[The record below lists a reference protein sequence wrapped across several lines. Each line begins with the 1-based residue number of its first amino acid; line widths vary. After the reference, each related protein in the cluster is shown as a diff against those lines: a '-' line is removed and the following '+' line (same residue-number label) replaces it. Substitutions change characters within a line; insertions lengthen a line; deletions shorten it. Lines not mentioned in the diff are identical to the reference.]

1 MLIAAVIV
9 VPYPSFAI
17 RLIELPWAI
26 RVRRNAY
33 ENVSSNLLFVWNMMS
48 NFLPSCDFAH

>member
-1 MLIAAVIV
+1 MFIAAVIV

-17 RLIELPWAI
+17 RLIELLWAI
-26 RVRRNAY
+26 HVRRGAY

-48 NFLPSCDFAH
+48 NFLPSCDLTH